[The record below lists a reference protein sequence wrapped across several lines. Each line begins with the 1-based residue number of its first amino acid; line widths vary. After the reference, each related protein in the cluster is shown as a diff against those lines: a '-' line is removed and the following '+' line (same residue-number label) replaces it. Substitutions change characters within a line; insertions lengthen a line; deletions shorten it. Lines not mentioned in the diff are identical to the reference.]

1 MLEFYDSSTEVI
13 VNSLLSESHK
23 RRYRCCY
30 KRLREYLANNNVKYS
45 HEMAIEWLK
54 TVPNKYPKSCY
65 STYRTA
71 VYRLD
76 AYCESG
82 NLLKPSRNFPL
93 ENAPLYVRLS
103 EWSRKLLDDTLKIVD
118 YCESGKN
125 SYRIAVA
132 EFLFYLEENGAFNK
146 ESITMALFRK
156 YIVYLKEKWKYS
168 VFRVRINYVF
178 TFFSIILPTPYST
191 LFFNYNARSPLPIF
205 EELNSDDQLKLCKAN
220 TDKQIFT
227 NIQNAIDH
235 VDFVVNITAGT
246 ISKENLEKRKKK
258 LYSFLLFLTINDLNY
273 TEAVAKYWCNIVGI
287 EKLPLV
293 SDVKKLKQA
302 VHFSM
307 LTDSTKEY
315 NKEELSSA
323 INEWKHY
330 SQNKPEDFL
339 PEWSRNL
346 ILDFCNVERRKGKKE
361 TTINVTKYAC
371 VKFCKFLEEKGIH
384 SCSGISPHILSSF
397 NSQDY
402 HKTNEGKKTT
412 NSRIRRF
419 IAYLGDVGAVATSL
433 YLALPCKVAP
443 QIRTVK
449 ILNEKEIETLY
460 LSKENAKTPVDFR
473 DSAIVFIA
481 LRMGLRAGDI
491 CSLKFEN
498 IDWKRQEIHIVQGK
512 TDKALTLPMPIEVGN
527 CIFRYIKDG
536 RPNVNTDII
545 FLSHRFPFMPLT
557 SHECAAG
564 LSRMLKNSESKYGFH
579 ILRKTCA
586 SRMLKAGTRVDDIVN
601 LLGHDGNHTIM
612 KYLSVDSDKMRLC
625 SISAERLVINDE

>member
-13 VNSLLSESHK
+13 VNSLLSDSHK
-23 RRYRCCY
+23 RTYRCCY
-30 KRLREYLANNNVKYS
+30 KRLREYLTNNNVKYS
-45 HEMAIEWLK
+45 HEIAIEWLK

-82 NLLKPSRNFPL
+82 NLSKPNRNFPFDD
-93 ENAPLYVRLS
+93 APIYVRLS
-103 EWSRKLLDDTLKIVD
+103 EWSRKLLDDTLKIIE
-118 YCESGKN
+118 YCGSGKN
-125 SYRIAVA
+125 LYRIAVA

-146 ESITMALFRK
+146 ENITMALFRK
-156 YIVYLKEKWKYS
+156 YIVHLKEKWKYS

-178 TFFSIILPTPYST
+178 TFFSLILPTPYST
-191 LFFNYNARSPLPIF
+191 LFSNYNARSPLPIF
-205 EELNSDDQLKLCKAN
+205 EELHSEEQLKLCEAN

-227 NIQNAIDH
+227 NIQKAIDH
-235 VDFVVNITAGT
+235 VDSVVCIRAGT
-246 ISKENLEKRKKK
+246 ISKETLEKHKKK

-273 TEAVAKYWCNIVGI
+273 TESVAECWYDFVGI
-287 EKLPLV
+287 KKFPLMANFEKTR
-293 SDVKKLKQA
+293 QA
-302 VHFSM
+302 EKFLM
-307 LTDSTKEY
+307 IKDSAQKY
-315 NKEELSSA
+315 NKEDFIKA

-346 ILDFCNVERRKGKKE
+346 ILDFCNVERHKGKKE
-361 TTINVTKYAC
+361 NTINVTKYAC

-384 SCSGISPHILSSF
+384 SCAEISPHILSSF

-402 HKTNEGKKTT
+402 HKTNEGKKAA

-419 IAYLGDVGAVATSL
+419 IAYLGDVGVVAPSL

-449 ILNEKEIETLY
+449 ILNEKEIEALY
-460 LSKENAKTPVDFR
+460 LSKKNAKTPLDFR
-473 DSAIVFIA
+473 DSAIVLIA

-491 CSLKFEN
+491 CSLKYEN

-512 TDKALTLPMPIEVGN
+512 TGKELTLPMPIEVGN

-557 SHECAAG
+557 SRECAAG
-564 LSRMLKNSESKYGFH
+564 LNRMLKNSESKYGFH
-579 ILRKTCA
+579 ILRKTFA

-601 LLGHDGNHTIM
+601 LLGHDGNHTVM

-625 SISAERLVINDE
+625 SISAKRLVTNNE

>member
-13 VNSLLSESHK
+13 VNSLLSDSHK
-23 RRYRCCY
+23 RTYRCCY
-30 KRLREYLANNNVKYS
+30 KRLREYLTNNNVKYS
-45 HEMAIEWLK
+45 HEIAIEWLK

-82 NLLKPSRNFPL
+82 NLSKPNRNFPFDD
-93 ENAPLYVRLS
+93 APKYVRLS
-103 EWSRKLLDDTLKIVD
+103 EWSRKLLDDTLIIIE
-118 YCESGKN
+118 YCGSGKN
-125 SYRIAVA
+125 LYRIAVA

-146 ESITMALFRK
+146 ENITMALFRK
-156 YIVYLKEKWKYS
+156 YIVYLKGKWKYS
-168 VFRVRINYVF
+168 AFRVRINYVF
-178 TFFSIILPTPYST
+178 TFFSLILPTPYST
-191 LFFNYNARSPLPIF
+191 LFSNYNARSPLPIF
-205 EELNSDDQLKLCKAN
+205 EELHSEEQLKLCEAN

-227 NIQNAIDH
+227 NIQKAIDH
-235 VDFVVNITAGT
+235 VDSVVCIRAGT
-246 ISKENLEKRKKK
+246 ISKETLEKHKKK

-273 TEAVAKYWCNIVGI
+273 TESVAECWCDFVGI
-287 EKLPLV
+287 KKFPLMANFEKTR
-293 SDVKKLKQA
+293 QA
-302 VHFSM
+302 EKFLM
-307 LTDSTKEY
+307 IKDSAQKY
-315 NKEELSSA
+315 NKEDFIKA

-384 SCSGISPHILSSF
+384 SCTEISPHILSSF
-397 NSQDY
+397 NSQDS
-402 HKTNEGKKTT
+402 HKTNEGKKAA

-419 IAYLGDVGAVATSL
+419 IAYLGDVGVVAPSL

-449 ILNEKEIETLY
+449 ILNEKEIEALY
-460 LSKENAKTPVDFR
+460 LSKKNAKTPLDFR

-481 LRMGLRAGDI
+481 LRMGVRAGDI

-512 TDKALTLPMPIEVGN
+512 TGKELTLPMPIEVGN

-579 ILRKTCA
+579 ILRKTFA
-586 SRMLKAGTRVDDIVN
+586 SRMLKAGRRVDDIVN

-625 SISAERLVINDE
+625 SISAERLVTNDE